1 MAENTLFNF
10 SIPELGQRGDKI
22 ANVFTRDKAE
32 FISYG
37 YPEETAASIISQT
50 ETLKE
55 FPSDEFYEGEQ
66 RMATH
71 EKNVARET
79 LQNLLLDLRNRA
91 QLVYGINSVDYKAF
105 SLGRLADLNDNEMV
119 QRALHVSQV
128 ASVRLDKLAEKMVTQ
143 ETLDT
148 ILDGRSNLDDAI
160 DKQATAITRRREK
173 KIERLRLANSLYK
186 LISELSG
193 VGKLIW
199 KNKNEAYYLDYVI
212 YGSNKAMAEQTE
224 TPEVET
230 E

>member
-1 MAENTLFNF
+1 
-10 SIPELGQRGDKI
+10 
-22 ANVFTRDKAE
+22 
-32 FISYG
+32 
-37 YPEETAASIISQT
+37 
-50 ETLKE
+50 
-55 FPSDEFYEGEQ
+55 
-66 RMATH
+66 
-71 EKNVARET
+71 
-79 LQNLLLDLRNRA
+79 
-91 QLVYGINSVDYKAF
+91 
-105 SLGRLADLNDNEMV
+105 MV

-148 ILDGRSNLDDAI
+148 ILDGRNNLDDAI

-186 LISELSG
+186 LISELCG

-212 YGSNKAMAEQTE
+212 YGSNKAIAEQTE